1 MFHGS
6 QQKVHYW
13 TAHLW
18 QWHFNATM
26 VNTLQKYA
34 KRWICLSDFSQ
45 SNVLHAWWSWLC
57 VYVCVWFMYSLI
69 SLSSQ
74 LILLFFFTGKIGFLH
89 FYILMRSGSGI
100 IDPWSLALA
109 KGSSLQMTKCFSCLF
124 ASTAIYL
131 LAACTWEPA
140 TARSLS
146 PDAAHKKTHHLHY
159 LHFSSF
165 HSSACSPT
173 PSKKKQ
179 CTACTFSWIL

>member
-69 SLSSQ
+69 SLSRQ
-74 LILLFFFTGKIGFLH
+74 LILLLFFTGKIGFLH

-109 KGSSLQMTKCFSCLF
+109 KETVFRWQNALVVFLLVQPFICWLPAPESLPQPEVYLRMLHIKKHIIYITYTSPL
-124 ASTAIYL
+124 STL
-131 LAACTWEPA
+131 LPV
-140 TARSLS
+140 L
-146 PDAAHKKTHHLHY
+146 PL
-159 LHFSSF
+159 L
-165 HSSACSPT
+165 
-173 PSKKKQ
+173 
-179 CTACTFSWIL
+179 